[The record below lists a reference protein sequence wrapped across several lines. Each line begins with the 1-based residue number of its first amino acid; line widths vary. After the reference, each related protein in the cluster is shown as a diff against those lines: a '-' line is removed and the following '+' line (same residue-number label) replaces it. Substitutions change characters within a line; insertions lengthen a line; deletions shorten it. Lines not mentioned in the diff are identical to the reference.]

1 MVSVERAAYVL
12 RRTSGH
18 GLYLLFAARRDF
30 VVFTGASCS
39 SRRLNDVE
47 AHWAVLAYEHRTRRV
62 RIIDSMPLYLPD
74 RVQELA
80 AHLADLADRWNGF
93 SSGTVTVG
101 NMECVQAQQ
110 ESECGVMALNG
121 LVYVTS
127 GFFGSLTRKKY
138 VLQKQHFKVRA
149 AQALGAPR

>member
-1 MVSVERAAYVL
+1 MQHYISFVVACLANAVL
-12 RRTSGH
+12 RQEKG
-18 GLYLLFAARRDF
+18 
-30 VVFTGASCS
+30 TGK
-39 SRRLNDVE
+39 NKQTVTVK
-47 AHWAVLAYEHRTRRV
+47 AHWALLAYEHRTRRV

-138 VLQKQHFKVRA
+138 ALRKQYFKVRA